1 MRGQAKVNAV
11 DLIWRP
17 LTLHDVAAAT
27 ELNNTVA
34 LADGTGAVVTQD
46 ALAESFKQPRFDP
59 ATDTMSVWK
68 GADLIGV
75 GAVSSRETLVEG
87 KALMGTHGHIHPAH
101 RRQGLGTQLLTWL
114 QERALALAAERFPGE
129 PVRLRT
135 SGGPADSPTQR
146 LLEAF
151 GFTPDNYFL
160 TMEVDLASWTD
171 PGTVTRAVAPD
182 AAMQA
187 ATREAHND
195 SFRDHRNH
203 SEISASDWEHFATM
217 STVRPQLSRVILDGD
232 RVLAYAIAGEYQPG
246 VVHINLVGTRR
257 EVRGQGLAKDV
268 LISALRAARDAG
280 YRVSEL
286 EVDSTSPTGAD
297 HLYRSV
303 GYRQVRVISR
313 YIRDV
318 G

>member
-1 MRGQAKVNAV
+1 M

-34 LADGTGAVVTQD
+34 LADGTGEVITQGAQAD
-46 ALAESFKQPRFDP
+46 FLNQPRFDRG
-59 ATDTMSVWK
+59 TDTMSVWK
-68 GADLIGV
+68 GTDLIGAGV
-75 GAVSSRETLVEG
+75 VSSRETLVEG
-87 KALMGTHGHIHPAH
+87 RALMGTHGHIHPDH

-114 QERALALAAERFPGE
+114 QERALALAGARFPGA

-135 SGGPADSPTQR
+135 SGDLAGSPTQR

-151 GFTPDNYFL
+151 GYTPDNSFL
-160 TMEVDLASWTD
+160 TMEVDLASWAD
-171 PGTVTRAVAPD
+171 PGTGTRAVAPD
-182 AAMQA
+182 V
-187 ATREAHND
+187 ATQDAIREAHND

-203 SEISASDWEHFATM
+203 SEISASDWQHFATM
-217 STVRPQLSRVILDGD
+217 STVRPELSRVIRDGD
-232 RVLAYAIAGEYQPG
+232 RVLAYAIAGEHQPG

-268 LISALRAARDAG
+268 LIAALRAARDAG

-297 HLYRSV
+297 RLYRSV
-303 GYRQVRVISR
+303 GYQEVRVISR